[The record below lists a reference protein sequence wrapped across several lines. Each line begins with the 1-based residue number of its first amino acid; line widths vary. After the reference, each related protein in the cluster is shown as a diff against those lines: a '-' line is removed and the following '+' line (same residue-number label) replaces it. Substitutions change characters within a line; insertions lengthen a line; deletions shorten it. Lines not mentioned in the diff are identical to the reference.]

1 MFAGALALATRAR
14 KLHSAADWYWII
26 PVGGRFWVGL
36 LGSIVAI
43 GVAALILF
51 LLVDA
56 AFLRWG
62 VLGALIFFCLI
73 VLAIASISDRRKQA
87 RYDDV

>member
-1 MFAGALALATRAR
+1 MSETSPSRTR

-36 LGSIVAI
+36 LASIVGI
-43 GVAALILF
+43 GIAALILF
-51 LLVDA
+51 LLIDA

-62 VLGALIFFCLI
+62 VLSALIVFSLI
-73 VLAIASISDRRKQA
+73 ALAIAEISDRRKQA
-87 RYDDV
+87 RYNDP